1 MIPKYR
7 KQAVLRIAVGLL
19 ALFAALAVMVFTE
32 HTPQAKLGQKVAILL
47 AIGG

>member
-7 KQAVLRIAVGLL
+7 KQAVVRVVPGLP

-32 HTPQAKLGQKVAILL
+32 HRPQAKLGLKVAILL